1 MRTRRSNRAKRY
13 TLDKYDFLS
22 SGDEGLPQKRRKTTD
37 ENDDNFEAAA
47 EERSAAEDEDE
58 VEDEDDVQMND
69 SASDANAP
77 EKPSRQRSKQAK
89 QAKQAKA
96 AKPSDVGDM
105 VVTGY
110 LDIELIPPEGQHK
123 GYVGPYERGMRGKAL
138 VRTLYGPQA
147 ERIDMA
153 HELLERWSGWTIFP
167 PKVPQDEDEP
177 TDKGFWSPGGFD
189 KEARLAKQ
197 WHTQL
202 SRALPSDDA
211 WSELSLQESE
221 AYRFPQLSMPV
232 LTGPHETQQELS
244 MEPGHCYSL
253 SQSNIPFDQDKDDDK
268 VQSGWMLDVGGIVL
282 GMDWA
287 PRRDKNPKQLL
298 ALAIMPQSDQDIYN
312 YEEESVKP
320 DFQKQGIIQIWEFR
334 STKTDEQFIR
344 PSSEPAILRKT
355 LCLDYGRIKRVRWSP
370 SCNHMALL
378 CGDGN
383 VYIADAGDLDGETEG
398 VYSEPSPNI
407 CTLERPFFANETIDK
422 LQRPLAV
429 LGLLDEYGIKATAM
443 TWVNCNRIA
452 VGYSDGSIALW
463 SIYPQRLL
471 SRHPVHHND
480 IVDMASG
487 YPTMPTII
495 ASIPVGGTA
504 RIIDLQA
511 PSYETTEAQRPLV
524 HTQPGLLAYSD
535 HLLGFLSIY
544 PSASALNT
552 IIGFLHHAHFP
563 VCRRVFTGDSFL
575 TCLAVGRLHPF
586 LLIGATDGSLW
597 CLNSQTEIFSNRH
610 ESTDKI
616 RVLQHEHRPG
626 HLFPPDS
633 PAAARGVCR
642 ILHGFGVDR
651 NRNSKPEAKPSAKKG
666 KKLRAKE
673 PAEGAEGAEG
683 EREGEG
689 DDDDDEA
696 GDLTDP
702 SRATLHEALTRITT
716 IEWNPNQDYGCW
728 AAVAMGSGLVRVID
742 LGLEKYPEGTA

>member
-1 MRTRRSNRAKRY
+1 MRTRRANRTKQY

-22 SGDEGLPQKRRKTTD
+22 SGDEDQSQKRRKTAD
-37 ENDDNFEAAA
+37 DNDDNFDAAA
-47 EERSAAEDEDE
+47 EERSAGEEEDEDE
-58 VEDEDDVQMND
+58 EDLQMND
-69 SASDANAP
+69 SASDTNVA
-77 EKPSRQRSKQAK
+77 EKPSRQRSRQTKQPK
-89 QAKQAKA
+89 QTKP
-96 AKPSDVGDM
+96 AKPSD
-105 VVTGY
+105 
-110 LDIELIPPEGQHK
+110 GQHK

-138 VRTLYGPQA
+138 VRTLYGPNA
-147 ERIDMA
+147 ERIAMA

-177 TDKGFWSPGGFD
+177 TDKGFWSPGGFE

-197 WHTQL
+197 WHAQL

-211 WSELSLQESE
+211 WSEISFPESE
-221 AYRFPQLSMPV
+221 MYRFPQLSMPV
-232 LTGPHETQQELS
+232 LTGPHEKQQEVS
-244 MEPGHCYSL
+244 MEPGHCYSM
-253 SQSNIPFDQDKDDDK
+253 SQSNLPFDQDKDENK

-298 ALAIMPQSDQDIYN
+298 ALSIIPQFDQEMYN

-344 PSSEPAILRKT
+344 PSSEPATLRKT
-355 LCLDYGRIKRVRWSP
+355 LCVDYGRIRRVRWSP
-370 SCNHMALL
+370 SCNHIALL

-383 VYIADAGDLDGETEG
+383 VYVADAGDLDGEEQG
-398 VYSEPSPNI
+398 IYY
-407 CTLERPFFANETIDK
+407 K

-429 LGLLDEYGIKATAM
+429 LSLLDEYGIKATAIA
-443 TWVNCNRIA
+443 WINCNRMA

-463 SIYPQRLL
+463 SLYPQRLL

-480 IVDMASG
+480 IIDMVSG

-504 RIIDLQA
+504 RVIDLQA

-524 HTQPGLLAYSD
+524 HTQPGLL
-535 HLLGFLSIY
+535 
-544 PSASALNT
+544 T
-552 IIGFLHHAHFP
+552 
-563 VCRRVFTGDSFL
+563 RVFTGDSFL
-575 TCLAVGRLHPF
+575 TSLAVGRLHPF

-597 CLNSQTEIFSNRH
+597 CLNSQTEVFSNRH

-626 HLFPPDS
+626 RLFPPDS
-633 PAAARGVCR
+633 PVAARGVCR
-642 ILHGFGVDR
+642 ILHGFAVDR
-651 NRNSKPEAKPSAKKG
+651 NRNSKPEAKPAAKKG

-673 PAEGAEGAEG
+673 PAEAAEGG
-683 EREGEG
+683 REGEG
-689 DDDDDEA
+689 EEDDDEA

>member
-1 MRTRRSNRAKRY
+1 MRTRRSNRTKKY

-22 SGDEGLPQKRRKTTD
+22 SGDEREQTPKRRKTA
-37 ENDDNFEAAA
+37 DDDDVFEAPA

-58 VEDEDDVQMND
+58 DEDEDEEDVQMND
-69 SASDANAP
+69 DSASEVNAR
-77 EKPSRQRSKQAK
+77 ERPSRQRPKST
-89 QAKQAKA
+89 
-96 AKPSDVGDM
+96 KPSRPSDPGEM
-105 VVTGY
+105 EVTGY

-123 GYVGPYERGMRGKAL
+123 GYVGPYERGMRSKAL
-138 VRTLYGPQA
+138 ARTLYGPQP
-147 ERIDMA
+147 ERIEMA
-153 HELLERWSGWTIFP
+153 HTLLDRWSGWTLYP
-167 PKVPQDEDEP
+167 PKVPQDEEEP
-177 TDKGFWSPGGFD
+177 TDKGFWVPGGLE
-189 KEARLAKQ
+189 KEARLANQ
-197 WHTQL
+197 WYEQV
-202 SRALPSDDA
+202 SKGLPSDDV
-211 WSELSLQESE
+211 WSELSPGESE
-221 AYRFPQLSMPV
+221 LYRFPQLSMPV
-232 LTGPHETQQELS
+232 LTGPHEEQQEVL
-244 MEPGHCYSL
+244 MEPGVSYPL
-253 SQSNIPFDQDKDDDK
+253 SQSNIPFDQDEDEDK
-268 VQSGWMLDVGGIVL
+268 VECGWMLDVGGLVL

-298 ALAIMPQSDQDIYN
+298 ALAIIPQSDQDFYN

-320 DFQKQGIIQIWEFR
+320 GFQQQGIVQIWEFK
-334 STKTDEQFIR
+334 STKTDEGFTR
-344 PSSEPAILRKT
+344 TSKEAATLRKT
-355 LCLDYGRIKRVRWSP
+355 LCLDYGRARRVKWSP
-370 SCNHMALL
+370 SCNHIAVLSS
-378 CGDGN
+378 DGN
-383 VYIADAGDLDGETEG
+383 VYVADAGDVDGEEEG
-398 VYSEPSPNI
+398 AYY
-407 CTLERPFFANETIDK
+407 K
-422 LQRPLAV
+422 LQKPFAV
-429 LGLLDEYGIKATAM
+429 LNLIDEYSIKATAIA
-443 TWVNCNRIA
+443 WVNCNRMA

-471 SRHPVHHND
+471 SRHPVHHSD
-480 IVDMASG
+480 IIDMVSG
-487 YPTMPTII
+487 YPTLPSII

-504 RIIDLQA
+504 RVIDLQA

-597 CLNSQTEIFSNRH
+597 CLNAQTEVFSNRH

-616 RVLQHEHRPG
+616 RVVQHEHRPG

-642 ILHGFGVDR
+642 VLHGFSVDR
-651 NRNSKPEAKPSAKKG
+651 NRNSKPEAKLSAKKG

-673 PAEGAEGAEG
+673 PAEVAVE
-683 EREGEG
+683 EGEG
-689 DDDDDEA
+689 EGEEDDDEA

-702 SRATLHEALTRITT
+702 FRATLHEALTRITA
-716 IEWNPNQDYGCW
+716 IEWNPNLDHGTW

-742 LGLEKYPEGTA
+742 LGLEKYPEA

>member
-1 MRTRRSNRAKRY
+1 MRTRRSNRTKRY

-22 SGDEGLPQKRRKTTD
+22 SGDEEQTQKRRKTTD
-37 ENDDNFEAAA
+37 DNDENFEAAA
-47 EERSAAEDEDE
+47 EERSAGEDQEDED
-58 VEDEDDVQMND
+58 DDDVQMND
-69 SASDANAP
+69 SASDVNVG
-77 EKPSRQRSKQAK
+77 EKPPRQRT
-89 QAKQAKA
+89 KQAKA
-96 AKPSDVGDM
+96 SKPSDAGEM

-138 VRTLYGPQA
+138 ARTLYGPQP
-147 ERIDMA
+147 ERINKA
-153 HELLERWSGWTIFP
+153 HQLLERWNGWTIFP

-177 TDKGFWSPGGFD
+177 TDKGFWYPGGLE

-197 WHTQL
+197 WYTQM
-202 SRALPSDDA
+202 SKALPSGDA
-211 WSELSLQESE
+211 WSELSPGESE
-221 AYRFPQLSMPV
+221 MYRFPQVGMPV
-232 LTGPHETQQELS
+232 LTGPYEAQQEVS
-244 MEPGHCYSL
+244 MEPGHCYPL
-253 SQSNIPFDQDKDDDK
+253 SQSNIPFDKDEDDDK
-268 VQSGWMLDVGGIVL
+268 VHTGWMLDVGGLVL

-287 PRRDKNPKQLL
+287 PRRDKNPRQLL
-298 ALAIMPQSDQDIYN
+298 ALAIIPQSDQDFYN

-320 DFQKQGIIQIWEFR
+320 GFQKQSIIQIWEFR
-334 STKTDEQFIR
+334 STKTDDEFIR
-344 PSSEPAILRKT
+344 PSGEPAILRKT
-355 LCLDYGRIKRVRWSP
+355 MCLDYGRARRVRWSP
-370 SCNHMALL
+370 SCNHIAVLSS
-378 CGDGN
+378 DGK
-383 VYIADAGDLDGETEG
+383 VYIADAGDLDGEEEG
-398 VYSEPSPNI
+398 VFY
-407 CTLERPFFANETIDK
+407 K
-422 LQRPLAV
+422 LRKPLAV
-429 LGLLDEYGIKATAM
+429 LNLLDEYSIKATAM
-443 TWVNCNRIA
+443 TWVNCNRVA

-463 SIYPQRLL
+463 SIHPQCLL

-480 IVDMASG
+480 IIDMASG

-504 RIIDLQA
+504 RVIDLQA

-552 IIGFLHHAHFP
+552 IIGLLHHAHFP

-597 CLNSQTEIFSNRH
+597 CLNSQTEIFINRH

-633 PAAARGVCR
+633 PAAARGACR
-642 ILHGFGVDR
+642 ILHGFAVDR
-651 NRNSKPEAKPSAKKG
+651 NRNSKPEAKPAAKKG

-673 PAEGAEGAEG
+673 PTEGAE
-683 EREGEG
+683 EGEG
-689 DDDDDEA
+689 EEEYDDA

-702 SRATLHEALTRITT
+702 SRATLHEALTRITA
-716 IEWNPNQDYGCW
+716 IEWNPNRDHGCW